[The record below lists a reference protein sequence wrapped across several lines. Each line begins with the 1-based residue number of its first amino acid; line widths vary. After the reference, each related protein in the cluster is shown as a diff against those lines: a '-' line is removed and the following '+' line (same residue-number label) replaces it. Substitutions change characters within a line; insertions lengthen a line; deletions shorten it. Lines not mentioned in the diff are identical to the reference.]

1 MWLRDTMRKA
11 NAEEVHKLDLDSFGK
26 IMDEFIQKSK
36 VGLAVTKEEG
46 DAKWTVH
53 GAGCGAVMDFYI
65 FLNALEPIFLNMLD
79 EMQRAGGIDAE
90 KLAGALCEVM
100 EQSLIEA
107 AKERSSGT
115 KTGGGADGE

>member
-1 MWLRDTMRKA
+1 MWLRDTMRKGIT
-11 NAEEVHKLDLDSFGK
+11 EEAKTLDLDSFGK

-65 FLNALEPIFLNMLD
+65 FLNAMEPIFLNMLD
-79 EMQRAGGIDAE
+79 EMDRCGGIKEEEFAS
-90 KLAGALCEVM
+90 ALCDVM

-115 KTGGGADGE
+115 ETRQPK

>member
-11 NAEEVHKLDLDSFGK
+11 NAEEVQRLDLDSFGK

-46 DAKWTVH
+46 DETWTVH
-53 GAGCGAVMDFYI
+53 GAGCGAVLDFYI
-65 FLNALEPIFLNMLD
+65 FLNAMEPIFLNMLD
-79 EMQRAGGIDAE
+79 EMDRCGGIKEEEFAS
-90 KLAGALCEVM
+90 ALCDVM

-115 KTGGGADGE
+115 ETRQPK